1 MVEKIPIYFFKEDV
15 RFRLNYSKELKKWI
29 EATIRKKRFQVKT
42 INFIF
47 CSDKYL
53 LQLNRQFLHHNYFT
67 DIITFD
73 NSIGKNKIEADIYI
87 SVDRVKVNAKR
98 FKVAFD
104 NELHRVLIHG
114 ILHITGFDDKSEQK
128 SDEMKKAEDYWL
140 SKRGFLQK

>member
-29 EATIRKKRFQVKT
+29 EASIRKKRFQVKT

>member
-1 MVEKIPIYFFKEDV
+1 
-15 RFRLNYSKELKKWI
+15 
-29 EATIRKKRFQVKT
+29 
-42 INFIF
+42 
-47 CSDKYL
+47 